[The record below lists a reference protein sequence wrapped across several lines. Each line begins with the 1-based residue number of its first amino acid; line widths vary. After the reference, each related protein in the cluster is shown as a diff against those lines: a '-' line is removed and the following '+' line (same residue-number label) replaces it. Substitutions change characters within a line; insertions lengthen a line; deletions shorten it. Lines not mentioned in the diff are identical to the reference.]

1 MGTTINDVSEHRSDA
16 IVHVRP
22 STVSKFSTLP
32 LYNPQNRIA
41 RLIIQMGLIQV
52 GDHSPLSK
60 RVFTQCLHCVIVPG
74 RRVTLPPI
82 SSVFRG
88 GGGHAAMPPPRKVRK
103 HFLTRYTVKN
113 CISTYIFCS
122 KVHSKCRKCRFRDPK
137 FQNGISNLYISL
149 KSALK
154 MQEMPFQRP
163 KPYLID
169 IEPYLIDIDREPYLI
184 DISIAFQA
192 FFCIT
197 LFT

>member
-1 MGTTINDVSEHRSDA
+1 M
-16 IVHVRP
+16 RP
-22 STVSKFSTLP
+22 
-32 LYNPQNRIA
+32 
-41 RLIIQMGLIQV
+41 
-52 GDHSPLSK
+52 
-60 RVFTQCLHCVIVPG
+60 C
-74 RRVTLPPI
+74 
-82 SSVFRG
+82 
-88 GGGHAAMPPPRKVRK
+88 PPPRKVRK
-103 HFLTRYTVKN
+103 HFLTRYTVK
-113 CISTYIFCS
+113 
-122 KVHSKCRKCRFRDPK
+122 
-137 FQNGISNLYISL
+137 NGISNLYISL